1 MVFTIYTNKEMIDN
15 MRTKYDLWDFETAKK
30 HWDKEYKKMA
40 REIKTGQF
48 ICRRNVIAANS
59 KEDRSIVDIKYYRI
73 TDIKKI
79 DESGIK
85 LLIKADFFSRD
96 FDDIPKRRKLWFFDD
111 LIQFSFVELSENSIN
126 QRHPLNY

>member
-1 MVFTIYTNKEMIDN
+1 

-30 HWDKEYKKMA
+30 HWDREHKKMA

-48 ICRRNVIAANS
+48 ICRHNVIAANS

-73 TDIKKI
+73 TDIQSFNNSNNKRQ
-79 DESGIK
+79 
-85 LLIKADFFSRD
+85 LLIKADFYSLD